1 MKHRLLKS
9 LTLLMALGAVSTSAE
24 AQTTD
29 TSITIGYVE
38 YTIDNGE
45 ATVIDLTTN
54 YGGDF
59 PSELT
64 IPQTIEV
71 DGTTYTVTS
80 IADWCAF
87 SHGPS
92 SLKNLI
98 LPEGLKRIGR
108 NAFTATSN
116 ISEVVLP
123 STLTDM
129 DWYAFKG
136 TAVSK
141 IEIPESLT
149 NFGMGSFSDC
159 QNLTQISVK
168 QGNPYF
174 SVENGVLMK
183 LKDGMKYLVLYP
195 AGFRTSEY
203 NYHYNLTEICGYAFS
218 GCKNLKEINF
228 NGDRIEH
235 IGSSAFQDCTN
246 LQIIKLPNEVSIIE
260 QEAFQNCEQL
270 LSITLPS
277 TLTYMSARVFA
288 GCASLSAITLPA
300 SLRNIG
306 AGEMFDIFRGCE
318 SLQEI
323 NVEPGSNFFASIDGV
338 LYNKDITELIKFPEG
353 SSLSEYTLPE
363 TVTELPNGAFS
374 SCKLLKQVNL
384 HQGISAI
391 PDRAF
396 KNSGI
401 KYVTLPESVLSIGD
415 GAFNG
420 CKSLHDFYAP
430 ESVVTIG
437 EQAFAGSNLQ
447 GIALGSRVRNI
458 GGNIFADC
466 NSLMAVTTL
475 SKDIKPGLKT
485 LSGCTRLA
493 DGRAK
498 LFVTDSDCADL
509 FKSDESFAGFDIR
522 TIPTY
527 SISAGDNGSV
537 TVNNLAGAPEPY
549 PFMYS
554 EIKAEPAEGY
564 VFENWTS
571 NAEHLNN
578 SKESL
583 LNMAMPLED
592 LDLKANFTSMSS
604 VTEIAAT
611 GIEIRPVA
619 GGIEVAGAE
628 MVKIYTISGVCVYSG
643 PSSVVSDLNAG
654 LYIVDAD
661 GIRRK
666 IAVGI

>member
-24 AQTTD
+24 AQTE
-29 TSITIGYVE
+29 SGVSVTIGYVN
-38 YTIDNGE
+38 YYIINDE
-45 ATVIDLTTN
+45 AKVSSFENVST
-54 YGGDF
+54 F
-59 PSELT
+59 PAELE
-64 IPQTIEV
+64 IPQSVEYNGTSYPVTTI
-71 DGTTYTVTS
+71 S
-80 IADWCAF
+80 NNCAHY
-87 SHGPS
+87 STP
-92 SLKNLI
+92 KNLRKLV
-98 LPEGLKRIGR
+98 LPEGLKTIGSHVFIGG
-108 NAFTATSN
+108 NNLT
-116 ISEVVLP
+116 EVVLP
-123 STLTDM
+123 STLTEIGL
-129 DWYAFKG
+129 YAFESTG
-136 TAVSK
+136 VS
-141 IEIPESLT
+141 SLKLPASLVSI
-149 NFGMGSFSDC
+149 GHGAFSDC
-159 QNLTQISVK
+159 QNLSEITVEA
-168 QGNPYF
+168 GNPYYYVT
-174 SVENGVLMK
+174 SGVLFEEK
-183 LKDGMKYLVLYP
+183 SSYQGRTLVLYP
-195 AGFRTSEY
+195 AGLNRSKYTIDSEVEY
-203 NYHYNLTEICGYAFS
+203 IHDYAFY
-218 GCKNLKEINF
+218 GCKKLRNVDFATSKLVRI
-228 NGDRIEH
+228 GDWTFAEC
-235 IGSSAFQDCTN
+235 SN
-246 LQIIKLPNEVSIIE
+246 LQTIKISEGVESIWMN
-260 QEAFQNCEQL
+260 AFWGCEQL
-270 LSITLPS
+270 ISVSLPSTLTWLSDRVFFGCASLSSITLPS
-277 TLTYMSARVFA
+277 SLERIGSGVF
-288 GCASLSAITLPA
+288 G
-300 SLRNIG
+300 
-306 AGEMFDIFRGCE
+306 GCE
-318 SLQEI
+318 SLQKI

-391 PDRAF
+391 SNYAF
-396 KNSGI
+396 MDSGI

-458 GGNIFADC
+458 GENVFADC

-498 LFVTDSDCADL
+498 LFVTDGDCADL

-537 TVNNLAGAPEPY
+537 TVNNPAGAPEPY

-604 VTEIAAT
+604 VTEIAET

-628 MVKIYTISGVCVYSG
+628 IIKIYTISGVCVYSG
-643 PSSVVSDLNAG
+643 PSAVVSDLNAG